1 MSNKQ
6 GKNANFRLFRGE
18 QHMGKK
24 AYLDLQL
31 SHVADESHH
40 LAAAAA
46 VVSRLLTHQLQLLV
60 RRTVELRT
68 KD

>member
-1 MSNKQ
+1 MES
-6 GKNANFRLFRGE
+6 
-18 QHMGKK
+18 

-31 SHVADESHH
+31 AHVADESHH

-60 RRTVELRT
+60 RWTVELRT
-68 KD
+68 ED

>member
-1 MSNKQ
+1 MV
-6 GKNANFRLFRGE
+6 
-18 QHMGKK
+18 KK

-31 SHVADESHH
+31 AHVADESHH

-60 RRTVELRT
+60 RRPVELITEVEKLRLS
-68 KD
+68 